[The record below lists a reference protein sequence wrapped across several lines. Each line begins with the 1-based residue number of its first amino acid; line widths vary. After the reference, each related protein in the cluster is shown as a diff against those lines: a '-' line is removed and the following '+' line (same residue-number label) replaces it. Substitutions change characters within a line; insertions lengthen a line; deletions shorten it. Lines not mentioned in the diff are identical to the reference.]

1 MAANRDAAWLLKRQA
16 VSVLPSVAS
25 LKALRRFARKDQG
38 TKPMIGFGD
47 PLFDAMQDGAG
58 ERCAAAGFRPRPVV
72 LLRRPAVW
80 GPFALIGQ
88 GGGPISRECAPQH
101 WRYEGQF
108 TKIAALGR
116 VLDGDGFSRNVPTRS
131 ALQQVWINDPPEN
144 KPNTK
149 GSAWQFRRSS
159 VLGFR
164 TEAGRL
170 Y

>member
-47 PLFDAMQDGAG
+47 PLFDAMQDGTG
-58 ERCAAAGFRPRPVV
+58 DQCAAAGFRPRPVV

-80 GPFALIGQ
+80 GPFALIGE
-88 GGGPISRECAPQH
+88 GGRPDKSGVC
-101 WRYEGQF
+101 
-108 TKIAALGR
+108 TAAL
-116 VLDGDGFSRNVPTRS
+116 
-131 ALQQVWINDPPEN
+131 AL
-144 KPNTK
+144 
-149 GSAWQFRRSS
+149 RRSIYKNCGS
-159 VLGFR
+159 WSRFGRRRLLAQRANQVRAAAMTRPRINQIPRDRLGNS
-164 TEAGRL
+164 GVHQ